1 MKEEPT
7 EISRNINLKLLP
19 LHSENSAKY
28 SKNMD
33 FYKKKSKARW
43 AIGLILGKYLINRN
57 MNYIIMITSQTYTLP
72 FISIALQVYIS

>member
-19 LHSENSAKY
+19 LHSETSEKY

-33 FYKKKSKARW
+33 FYKKQPKARW
-43 AIGLILGKYLINRN
+43 EIGLLLGKDFSYRN
-57 MNYIIMITSQTYTLP
+57 MNYIIMITSQTYTLC
-72 FISIALQVYIS
+72 YIHP